1 MFKKGYAAFLLAFLF
16 IFSLTDC
23 SRNTSAGFTNVTS
36 DGLENKTI
44 FFSTER
50 IGQFSISLPH
60 DAIVKDARMTFQ
72 GLESYKN
79 YSLLHTTQN
88 DFYANMN
95 KSSEIYILNSLLVR
109 TSSRE
114 TSKSGAQFLTDK
126 LTNLTLNNTYTPS
139 ALELSKCTS
148 PVYLLSKNVPGGIN
162 KNDPSIVVDKNGI
175 VHIVW
180 TGKGTSDTNIYY
192 TYSLDSGKSF
202 LPPIKVNT
210 GTDSANQ
217 SQACIAVSNDGVV
230 HIAWKDERNGL
241 GQIYYACSGSAF
253 TNVKV
258 DTSVQPN
265 VDQSEPAIAVGP
277 DGLANIVW
285 EEAIFEGSLSYRLR
299 YAKALNEYAFKPP
312 SQIGTGTN
320 YKGEATIAVDAQNR
334 AHIAYSDDPGIRT
347 IMYTNTTNGT
357 FTNYLRV
364 STEGAYQYWP
374 SIAVD
379 SNYDVHLS
387 WQDTTDFY
395 AQAYYSHL
403 KAGANAFDGR
413 VSITEGSNWEI
424 APKICIGKD
433 GKIWVAW
440 TDFDGEYFDIYF
452 CNSTNGISFS
462 QRERISDSDEIGKYN
477 RFSVQISV
485 GNDSNE
491 GNEDYPHFCWVDDRE
506 GWYGETAVYYT
517 RKLLPVYQ
525 PAGYLNATFDL
536 GINPQ
541 SWEKFNF
548 NSTIPPYC
556 NVECWARTAEY
567 PSGPWSDWY
576 KIQNNSAPGSLPVRR
591 HIQVRI
597 NLTSCGDTTPK
608 LYSVTI
614 RYISYASEGSYT
626 TFAYHTNRPIV
637 SAGVFYNATIPGQ
650 CNVFLSNDYENWYLC
665 SNGGRVTFPSEGK
678 VYAYRVVIKTDGRT
692 TPEFEDICAYFSSVD
707 YLENLTMKIKDDS
720 NICWNYQ
727 GRFDT
732 VNRTENIASRMNYY
746 LSTHQNLIVNGKI
759 EIPFIISTSKNIDED
774 NSYSIRLFNIS
785 IEYNEAPATYEI
797 PNSYHI
803 YEDTCERHLIDLDQ
817 YFVDDYTQS
826 LNYSI
831 AYTNATVVRVC
842 IVDGHY
848 LCVDAENGSANDD
861 WNGIIAVQIL
871 AKDDSGLE
879 RVSNIFSIRVLPVND
894 PPIIRST
901 PYTNAIA
908 GIPYTYKIDCFDI
921 DGDSLSY
928 YLHEG
933 PANMTLSYSTI
944 SWTPTYADIGIH
956 NVSISVTDNW
966 ETVFQDFQIRV
977 SGLDKK
983 APKIK
988 PLPEIVT
995 NVTYTLDLEPYMS
1008 DEDTPITE
1016 LKWSIIEGVNSDLF
1030 GPLLDK
1036 KNFTLTI
1043 VPTNPRHSVGETNI
1057 LMQLED
1063 PDGLF
1068 DRAELKVIIVRL
1080 HDNSPPEQQFPIVEL
1095 ALISASIALVV
1106 FILYY
1111 LFAIKGKRTKKEH
1124 DEDLGLENVELENNR
1139 E

>member
-1 MFKKGYAAFLLAFLF
+1 MFEKRFLVFLF
-16 IFSLTDC
+16 AMTLTYTYSLVNFAYFTE
-23 SRNTSAGFTNVTS
+23 AGFTNVTS
-36 DGLENKTI
+36 DGLENKTLY
-44 FFSTER
+44 FSTSREV
-50 IGQFSISLPH
+50 QFSISLPH
-60 DAIVKDARMTFQ
+60 DAFVKEARMTFQ
-72 GLESYKN
+72 GLDSYKN

-114 TSKSGAQFLTDK
+114 SSKAGAQFLSDK
-126 LTNLTLNNTYTPS
+126 LTNLTLNNTYTPA

-148 PVYLLSKNVPGGIN
+148 PVYLLSKNVAGGIN
-162 KNDPSIVVDKNGI
+162 KNDVSIVVDDNGI
-175 VHIVW
+175 VHLVW
-180 TGKGTSDTNIYY
+180 TGKSGSDTNIYY
-192 TYSLDSGKSF
+192 TQSYDGGKSF
-202 LPPIKVNT
+202 LPPTKINS
-210 GTDSANQ
+210 GSDSANQ
-217 SQACIAVSNDGVV
+217 SQACIAVSQDGVV

-258 DTSVQPN
+258 DTSVLPN

-285 EEAIFEGSLSYRLR
+285 EEAIFEGSLTYRLC
-299 YAKALNEYAFKPP
+299 YAKALSEYAFTPP
-312 SQIGTGTN
+312 YQIGSGTN
-320 YKGEATIAVDAQNR
+320 YKGEATIAVDLQNR

-357 FTNYLRV
+357 FTNYIRV

-379 SNYDVHLS
+379 SNYDVHLA

-403 KAGANAFDGR
+403 EAGANSFDSR
-413 VSITEGSNWEI
+413 VSISEGSNWEI
-424 APKICIGKD
+424 APKIYVGND

-440 TDFDGEYFDIYF
+440 TDFNGEFFDIYV

-462 QRERISDSDEIGKYN
+462 QRERISDSDEFGKYN

-485 GNDSNE
+485 GND
-491 GNEDYPHFCWVDDRE
+491 GYPHFCWVDDRE
-506 GWYGETAVYYT
+506 GWHGETSVYYT
-517 RKLLPVYQ
+517 RKLFPVYL

-541 SWEKFNF
+541 AWEKFAF
-548 NSTIPPYC
+548 NSTLRPYS
-556 NVECWARTAEY
+556 NVECWARSAEY
-567 PSGPWSDWY
+567 PTGPWSDWY
-576 KIQNNSAPGSLPVRR
+576 MIQNNSAPGSLPVRR
-591 HIQVRI
+591 HLQVKI
-597 NLTSCGDTTPK
+597 NLTSCGDTTPT

-614 RYISYASEGSYT
+614 RYVSYASEGNYT
-626 TFAYHTNRPIV
+626 TFAYHSNRPIV
-637 SAGVFYNATIPGQ
+637 SAGVFYNATLPGQ
-650 CNVFLSNDYENWYLC
+650 CNVFVSNDYVNWYLC

-692 TPEFEDICAYFSSVD
+692 TPEFEDICAYFTSVD
-707 YLENLTMKIKDDS
+707 YLENLTLKIRDDS
-720 NICWNYQ
+720 NVCWSYA
-727 GRFDT
+727 GRFNI
-732 VNRTENIASRMNYY
+732 VNRTENLASRMNYY

-759 EIPFIISTSKNIDED
+759 EIPFMITTSKDIDED
-774 NSYSIRLFNIS
+774 NSYAILLFNIS
-785 IEYNEAPATYEI
+785 IEYNEAPASYEI

-803 YEDTCERHLIDLDQ
+803 YEDTCVRHLIDLNE
-817 YFVDDYTQS
+817 YFLDDYTTL

-831 AYTNATVVRVC
+831 VYTNATVVRVS

-848 LCVDAENGSANDD
+848 LCVDSENGSANDD
-861 WNGIIAVQIL
+861 WNGVIAVQIL
-871 AKDDSGLE
+871 AKDDSGLG

-894 PPIIRST
+894 APVIRSA

-908 GIPYTYKIDCFDI
+908 GIPYTYRIDCFDI
-921 DGDSLSY
+921 DGDTLSY
-928 YLHEG
+928 YLHECPQG
-933 PANMTLSYSTI
+933 MTLSGNTL
-944 SWTPTYADIGIH
+944 SWTPTYSDIGVH
-956 NVSISVTDNW
+956 NVSISVTDGL
-966 ETVFQDFQIRV
+966 ETVFQDYQIRV

-983 APKIK
+983 SPKIK

-1008 DEDTPITE
+1008 DEDTPITD
-1016 LKWSIIEGVNSDLF
+1016 LKWSIIEGVNSDFF

-1043 VPTNPRHSVGETNI
+1043 VPTNPSQNVGETKL

-1068 DRAELKVIIVRL
+1068 DRAELKVIITRL
-1080 HDNSPPEQQFPIVEL
+1080 HTKPAEEPQFPIVEL
-1095 ALISASIALVV
+1095 ALAASAIALIV
-1106 FILYY
+1106 FVLYY

-1124 DEDLGLENVELENNR
+1124 DEDLGLEEKEENFDLAMF
-1139 E
+1139 